1 MSRRWSTMLAAASG
15 VCGMICLPGL
25 GSALAADTFDG
36 VYTGRRAVEKGAG
49 PRCEGSDVTV
59 VIKGETLRF
68 TVGHRPSVLMG
79 FLSRPDGSFSQL
91 SAGGIRGPAVMIK
104 GRIVGDVLDADVSN
118 EPCAFHWHLTKK
130 PRGE

>member
-15 VCGMICLPGL
+15 VCGMICLSGL

-59 VIKGETLRF
+59 VIKGETLRI
-68 TVGHRPSVLMG
+68 TAGHRPSVLMG

-104 GRIVGDVLDADVSN
+104 GRIVG
-118 EPCAFHWHLTKK
+118 
-130 PRGE
+130 RGRLQ

>member
-1 MSRRWSTMLAAASG
+1 MQTNSRKTAAPSRLIGYARVSTEEQG
-15 VCGMICLPGL
+15 TDPQ
-25 GSALAADTFDG
+25 
-36 VYTGRRAVEKGAG
+36 
-49 PRCEGSDVTV
+49 

-68 TVGHRPSVLMG
+68 TAGHRPSVLMS

-91 SAGGIRGPAVMIK
+91 SSGGIRGPAVMIK

>member
-15 VCGMICLPGL
+15 VCGMICLAGL

-49 PRCEGSDVTV
+49 PRCEGSENYRWPPTKRPHELPAAPRR
-59 VIKGETLRF
+59 VIQPT
-68 TVGHRPSVLMG
+68 
-79 FLSRPDGSFSQL
+79 
-91 SAGGIRGPAVMIK
+91 IK